1 MAIQYSS
8 GIYLG
13 QLDLIESTAGSAA
26 KLNIYNGTIPANCAA
41 ADAGTPLA
49 TLTLPSDWMQAAS
62 VLSKIKSVADWTGT
76 ATSGSGATPTHFR
89 IKDNATNAICYVQ
102 GSAGIGSGDLS
113 LNGTITSGQTITISS
128 FTLNAVNT

>member
-13 QLDLIESTAGSAA
+13 QLDLIESTAGAAA

-49 TLTLPSDWMQAAS
+49 TLTLPSNWMQDAS
-62 VLSKIKSVADWTGT
+62 GTSKVLAGSWTGT
-76 ATSGSGATPTHFR
+76 ATSGSAATPTHFR

-113 LNGTITSGQTITISS
+113 LNGTITSGQTITISA
-128 FTLNAVNT
+128 FQINAVNM